1 MQDSANELDR
11 ARNNRLAAAA
21 ARDKAEREADEAAR
35 AESSKY
41 GGRGA
46 FVSGIHRRAGDID
59 LADRLR
65 RGKKN
70 LEKEQ
75 EAY

>member
-1 MQDSANELDR
+1 MQQSANDLDQ
-11 ARNNRLAAAA
+11 ARNNRLAAVA
-21 ARDKAEREADEAAR
+21 ARDRAEREADEAAR

-46 FVSGIHRRAGDID
+46 FVSGINRRAGDID